1 MQHDGS
7 QRTRRWTL
15 LRAPLVFVG
24 VLLLLGGCD
33 SVSTTPDDGGNF
45 DTEVETQTIKAD
57 AVNIEQIER
66 GQYGNIVDGTQVVLR
81 SEGDFA
87 SFWADLHADR
97 ITTPDVPSVD
107 FEQQIVVAIV
117 LGERSTGGYS
127 VDIDQVMADEEQGE
141 MRVEFTETVPGNTC
155 AVTQALTSPYVVA
168 TVDLQGEPVD
178 SGDEVAFARS
188 EQASSC

>member
-1 MQHDGS
+1 MQYDGS
-7 QRTRRWTL
+7 QRTGRWTL

-45 DTEVETQTIKAD
+45 DTEVETQTMKAD
-57 AVNIEQIER
+57 AVNLDQIDR
-66 GQYGNIVDGTQVVLR
+66 GQYGNIVDGTQAVLR
-81 SEGDFA
+81 NEGDFA

-97 ITTPDVPSVD
+97 STTPDVPSVD

-127 VDIDQVMADEEQGE
+127 VGIDQVMADEEQGE
-141 MRVEFTETVPGNTC
+141 MRVEFTETVPGDTC

-178 SGDEVAFARS
+178 PDDEVAFARS
-188 EQASSC
+188 EQTDSC